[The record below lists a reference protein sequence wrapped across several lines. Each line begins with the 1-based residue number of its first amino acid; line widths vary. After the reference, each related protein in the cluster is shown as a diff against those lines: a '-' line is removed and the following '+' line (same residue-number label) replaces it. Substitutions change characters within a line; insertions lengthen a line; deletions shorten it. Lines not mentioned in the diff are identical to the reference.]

1 MWAEMCCVLRSIGG
15 VGRDVLCTEV
25 NRRVWAEMC
34 CVLRSIQGVGRD
46 VLCTEV
52 NRGCGQR
59 CAVY

>member
-1 MWAEMCCVLRSIGG
+1 MG

-34 CVLRSIQGVGRD
+34 CVLRSIG
-46 VLCTEV
+46 
-52 NRGCGQR
+52 GCGQR

>member
-1 MWAEMCCVLRSIGG
+1 M
-15 VGRDVLCTEV
+15 
-25 NRRVWAEMC
+25 WAEMC